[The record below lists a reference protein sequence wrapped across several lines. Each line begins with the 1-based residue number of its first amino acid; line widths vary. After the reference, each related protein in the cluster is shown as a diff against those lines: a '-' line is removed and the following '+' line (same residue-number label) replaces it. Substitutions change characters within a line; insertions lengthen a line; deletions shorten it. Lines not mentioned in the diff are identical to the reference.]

1 MRRSHFEA
9 LAPRC
14 AVCRAPEPLRL
25 ERVLREQGEHVLE
38 GWLACTNPA
47 CQREFPVL
55 DGAPQLV
62 PSLSAHVRSQ
72 ALAFLGRDE
81 LDASSESWLGDCLG
95 PQSEFDTQRQHL
107 SQYAWDHW
115 AEFDPRES
123 EREPAPGSISRVL
136 DELWRHVG
144 ALPDGP
150 LLEIGCSVGRASFEL
165 AQRTGR
171 ITLGVD
177 LHQGKLR
184 LAQRVLRES
193 RVRYSRR
200 RVGVVYERR
209 EFAVPTPAAERLDF
223 WSVDAA
229 QPPFIDGGF
238 AAIVALNVLDS
249 THAPLELLRSCSR
262 LLAPGGALVLACP
275 YDWSASATPLEH
287 WLGGHSQRGPNA
299 GASEPVLRSMLGWN
313 GDAALEQLALEREFD
328 SLEWNVRL
336 HERSVMRY
344 RLHGAIAR
352 RR

>member
-1 MRRSHFEA
+1 MRRRHLEA

-14 AVCRAPEPLRL
+14 PVCRTPEPLRL

-38 GWLACTNPA
+38 GWLACANPS
-47 CQREFPVL
+47 CLREFPLL
-55 DGAPQLV
+55 DGAPQLTV
-62 PSLSAHVRSQ
+62 DLRAHLRSQ

-81 LDASSESWLGDCLG
+81 LDALSESWLGDCLG

-115 AEFDPRES
+115 GEFDPL
-123 EREPAPGSISRVL
+123 ERERDPAPGSIARVL
-136 DELWRHVG
+136 EALWSEVG

-150 LLEIGCSVGRASFEL
+150 LLEIGASAGRASFEL
-165 AQRTGR
+165 AARTGR
-171 ITLGVD
+171 VTLGVD

-184 LAQRVLRES
+184 LAQSILRDA
-193 RVRYSRR
+193 RVRYARR

-209 EFAVPTPAAERLDF
+209 EFVVPTPSAELVDF

-229 QPPFIDGGF
+229 QAPFADGSF
-238 AAIVALNVLDS
+238 AGIVALNVLDS

-262 LLAPGGALVLACP
+262 LLAPGGVLLLACP
-275 YDWSASATPLEH
+275 YDWSTSAAPLEH

-299 GASEPVLRSMLGWN
+299 GASEPVLRSMLGWS
-313 GDAALEQLALEREFD
+313 GDEALAQLALEREFD
-328 SLEWNVRL
+328 ALEWNVRL